1 MEATPPIG
9 QTSHLVDGE
18 EHMKPIFQSIALTA
32 ALAIAGVPMFASNGN
47 KPQDLGDQVRHE
59 LVMIPYYS
67 VFDNLNYRVDNGVVT
82 LSGEVTRPVVK
93 DDAERS
99 VKHLAGVTQV
109 IDNIRVLPLSS
120 FDNRIRLA
128 EYRSI
133 YGFGGLYRYGMGTQ
147 PSIHII
153 VDNGHVT
160 LVGVVDRQADKDTA
174 NIRANTVSGVFSV
187 TNDLRVVEQN

>member
-1 MEATPPIG
+1 MKRMVRSLAFAT
-9 QTSHLVDGE
+9 T
-18 EHMKPIFQSIALTA
+18 LT
-32 ALAIAGVPMFASNGN
+32 LASVPLFASNGN
-47 KPQDLGDQVRHE
+47 APLDLTAQVRHE

-67 VFDNLNYRVDNGVVT
+67 VFDDLSYRVDNGVVT
-82 LSGEVTRPVVK
+82 LMGEVTQPIVK
-93 DDAERS
+93 NDAERA
-99 VKHLAGVTQV
+99 VKRLAGVTQV

-120 FDNRIRLA
+120 FDNKIRMA

-153 VDNGHVT
+153 VENGHVT
-160 LVGVVDRQADKDTA
+160 LVGVVDNQSDKNVA
-174 NIRANTVSGVFSV
+174 NIRANTVPGVFSV

>member
-1 MEATPPIG
+1 MRGPHRINWMVER
-9 QTSHLVDGE
+9 
-18 EHMKPIFQSIALTA
+18 HMKRTIQNIALAA
-32 ALAIAGVPMFASNGN
+32 ALAVGALPIFAGSANPPV
-47 KPQDLGDQVRHE
+47 QDLASQVRHE

-67 VFDNLNYRVDNGVVT
+67 VFDDLNYSVDNGVVT
-82 LSGEVTRPVVK
+82 LSGAVTRPVVK
-93 DDAERS
+93 DDAERG
-99 VKHLAGVTQV
+99 VKHLPGVTQV

-187 TNDLRVVEQN
+187 TNDLRVVEKS